1 MLELAGINYWA
12 VLVVWLLYMVVGAWW
27 YSTAGFARAWTKYTK
42 INILKIPTQQA
53 NKIIAAVAVSSLVQA
68 FTLALV
74 LNSLDVATVAEG
86 VVAGLVLWFGLVAA
100 TTVGVTLYS
109 KRAWGFLWLN
119 SAYFL
124 VVMSIGSVIFAVWQ

>member
-1 MLELAGINYWA
+1 M
-12 VLVVWLLYMVVGAWW
+12 
-27 YSTAGFARAWTKYTK
+27 
-42 INILKIPTQQA
+42 
-53 NKIIAAVAVSSLVQA
+53 AVSSLMQA

-74 LNSLDVATVAEG
+74 LNSLDVTTVAEG
-86 VVAGLVLWFGLVAA
+86 LVAGLVLWFGLVTA

-124 VVMSIGSVIFAVWQ
+124 VVMSVASVIFAVWQ